1 MVLFTLRSHQ
11 PEILRSHQPE
21 ILRSPQPEILKS
33 PQPEILK
40 SHPLAILKS
49 HLKNPSVIG
58 PINATNLSVVLFYSD
73 GATRLVFSKKRG
85 KSNKSMRAS
94 VILPLGV
101 AVGSPVT
108 LHIGAKRNL
117 MLNVTACNEKLCE
130 AQIKE
135 QYAMKLAEQLAG
147 EPSLEVATSTGGVI
161 AIESISLS
169 GYVGQMY
176 KM

>member
-1 MVLFTLRSHQ
+1 MLVKTSYRVIVTFIVLCFSGVVYSQAPSTGNSEE
-11 PEILRSHQPE
+11 P
-21 ILRSPQPEILKS
+21 PQLPVSNWTHECDK
-33 PQPEILK
+33 K
-40 SHPLAILKS
+40 KRCF
-49 HLKNPSVIG
+49 V
-58 PINATNLSVVLFYSD
+58 YSD

-101 AVGSPVT
+101 EVGSPVT

-117 MLNVTACNEKLCE
+117 MLNVTTCNEKLCE

-135 QYAMKLAEQLAG
+135 QYAMKLAEQLVG

-169 GYVGQMY
+169 GYVGEMY